1 MFDINKEYVLLV
13 GVCVC
18 VLQYLSSSSLDT
30 PSLSLGDQSRGDGG
44 VFLNE
49 KELNAWFRVLPCIQN
64 DLVSSKILPVLNSLG
79 PGKIDSKFRL

>member
-1 MFDINKEYVLLV
+1 MFDINKEYVLL
-13 GVCVC
+13 VCVC